1 MHLNLK
7 VPIPNGMQPGQNLKV
22 RSPPP
27 SEGKVGGG
35 VVTATI
41 PPRSQWLHDGDAT
54 EPFFVMPII
63 DVGGGD
69 DSSAAPSPPPPHWR
83 EMRKRDI
90 AMELALK
97 TAKALTTKREAGVL
111 PKAAVDVI
119 EAMEA
124 GGVVVERMMVVRTP
138 VQEYVGHLMDVITI
152 GKYSDAIAKSPY
164 DGMFH
169 LSLLINGRYKLEK
182 NEVITLSDS
191 GPRLFGIPE
200 GSEIMAVRIPRGV
213 DASLLSVRNLLH
225 NTRDHMGHEKFS
237 NYCAM
242 ENNCQ
247 DFILAV
253 LRSNGLASPDLER
266 FVKQDAEVIFNK
278 LPSHTPIVA
287 KKLTGAA
294 AIGNK
299 LKEDIVV
306 SCKEKLSEENTA
318 KLKGEIAIM
327 YKETIGKKI
336 HHGEVLGPKTYSSV
350 EDVVPKMCGSLTNS
364 FK

>member
-7 VPIPNGMQPGQNLKV
+7 VPIPNGMQPGQNIKV
-22 RSPPP
+22 RSPP
-27 SEGKVGGG
+27 SKSKVGE

-41 PPRSQWLHDGDAT
+41 PPRSQWQYDGDAT
-54 EPFFVMPII
+54 EPFFVMPI
-63 DVGGGD
+63 DVGGE
-69 DSSAAPSPPPPHWR
+69 DSSAPSPPPHWR

-90 AMELALK
+90 AMGLALK
-97 TAKALTTKREAGVL
+97 TAKVLTTKREAGLL
-111 PKAAVDVI
+111 PKAVVDVI

-124 GGVVVERMMVVRTP
+124 EGVVIERMMVVRTP
-138 VQEYVGHLMDVITI
+138 VQEYVGRLMNVITI
-152 GKYSDAIAKSPY
+152 GKYSDAIAQSPY

-191 GPRLFGIPE
+191 GPLFSIPE
-200 GSEIMAVRIPRGV
+200 GSETMAVHIIPRGV
-213 DASLLSVRNLLH
+213 DALLLSVRRLLH
-225 NTRDHMGHEKFS
+225 NTRDHMGHDDFS

-253 LRSNGLASPDLER
+253 LRSNGLTSPDLVY

-306 SCKEKLSEENTA
+306 SCKEKLSEENTS
-318 KLKGEIAIM
+318 KLKDEIAIM

-336 HHGEVLGPKTYSSV
+336 HIGKVLGPKPYSSV

-364 FK
+364 F

>member
-22 RSPPP
+22 RSPP
-27 SEGKVGGG
+27 SESKVGGG

-54 EPFFVMPII
+54 EPFFVMQI
-63 DVGGGD
+63 DVRGG
-69 DSSAAPSPPPPHWR
+69 DSSAPSPPPHWR

-97 TAKALTTKREAGVL
+97 TAKALTTKREAGML
-111 PKAAVDVI
+111 PKAVVDVI

-124 GGVVVERMMVVRTP
+124 EGVVVERMMVVRTP
-138 VQEYVGHLMDVITI
+138 VQEYVGRLMNVITI
-152 GKYSDAIAKSPY
+152 GKYSDAIAQSPY

-191 GPRLFGIPE
+191 GPLFSIPE
-200 GSEIMAVRIPRGV
+200 GSEITAVHIPRGV

-225 NTRDHMGHEKFS
+225 NTRDHMGHERFS

-253 LRSNGLASPDLER
+253 LRSNGLASPDLVC

-318 KLKGEIAIM
+318 KLKDEIAIM

-336 HHGEVLGPKTYSSV
+336 HHGKVLGPKPYSSV

-364 FK
+364 F